1 MGEDGSVCPEPLPA
15 FPVALLLVERAG
27 IAALAAAGVLLAAS
41 AGKARSAAPVPH
53 AAVPLPSAT
62 SAVPFPGAPAAPVL
76 AAPSAPPARPPH
88 EPLAAS
94 IQRRLAFP
102 FQPDCQGNTQEIVAC
117 LWQRRDRQDQ
127 RLATLLGSAEVLEEW
142 RAARAAVCRRSAER
156 GSGGSIQPI
165 LGLGCENALNATLIL
180 QTAGPLLR

>member
-1 MGEDGSVCPEPLPA
+1 MLLAGCVLGFAVPVGSP
-15 FPVALLLVERAG
+15 G
-27 IAALAAAGVLLAAS
+27 LAAAGALPPPSPGKAGRIPPAAPPLAAP
-41 AGKARSAAPVPH
+41 AAAP
-53 AAVPLPSAT
+53 AAGPSAPV
-62 SAVPFPGAPAAPVL
+62 APAGAPAGAPI
-76 AAPSAPPARPPH
+76 AAPAQAPL
-88 EPLAAS
+88 ETLAES

-127 RLATLLGSAEVLEEW
+127 RLATLLGSAEALEAW
-142 RAARAAVCRRSAER
+142 RGARAAACRRSAER

-165 LGLGCENALNATLIL
+165 LGLGCENALNATLIQ

>member
-1 MGEDGSVCPEPLPA
+1 MAGCAGALGVAEPVGLAVAVPLANAPAGPVRNVLPA
-15 FPVALLLVERAG
+15 
-27 IAALAAAGVLLAAS
+27 S
-41 AGKARSAAPVPH
+41 APPAAAPVP
-53 AAVPLPSAT
+53 S
-62 SAVPFPGAPAAPVL
+62 
-76 AAPSAPPARPPH
+76 AAPSAPRSFAPSATPSQPPL
-88 EPLAAS
+88 ETLAAS

-127 RLATLLGSAEVLEEW
+127 RLATLLGSAEALETW
-142 RAARAAVCRRSAER
+142 RGARAAACRRSAER

-165 LGLGCENALNATLIL
+165 LGLGCENALNATLIQ

>member
-1 MGEDGSVCPEPLPA
+1 MPPM
-15 FPVALLLVERAG
+15 
-27 IAALAAAGVLLAAS
+27 
-41 AGKARSAAPVPH
+41 AAPVP
-53 AAVPLPSAT
+53 
-62 SAVPFPGAPAAPVL
+62 

-127 RLATLLGSAEVLEEW
+127 RLATLLGSAEALEEW

-165 LGLGCENALNATLIL
+165 LGFGCENALNATLIQ